1 MLQCN
6 CIPPTTSRDFS
17 ITFMNPSP
25 PGRRAK
31 MDSTSILTKIFP
43 PRNGRAVAKKSQ
55 SGVRSP
61 YIKRRVGKS
70 MLARESRIYSGVLDG
85 LIGQGDGAKW
95 TLRNDHSTSLTG
107 AGKIL
112 KRREII
118 IVVNHL
124 GRAVYRE
131 IVRVRADVVR
141 RTRGRRSRR
150 WHGTHVSILVR

>member
-1 MLQCN
+1 
-6 CIPPTTSRDFS
+6 
-17 ITFMNPSP
+17 
-25 PGRRAK
+25 
-31 MDSTSILTKIFP
+31 
-43 PRNGRAVAKKSQ
+43 
-55 SGVRSP
+55 
-61 YIKRRVGKS
+61 

-131 IVRVRADVVR
+131 IDRSRKS
-141 RTRGRRSRR
+141 GRRPANAWTSVAQVARNTR
-150 WHGTHVSILVR
+150 